1 MGRSFR
7 QYFQRDGKTVR
18 DKRKS
23 RVPRPSESDEAYA
36 RRRVADLAVHPRGW
50 FDRLGM
56 RLNEAQAEKLQR
68 LVDMLEALAVR
79 IFARFRSFLL
89 RGRFSSLTRRI
100 VVFNVVAL
108 VIMVSGVLYL
118 NQFREGLIDAR
129 RQSLLTQAEIIAGAI
144 AQNATSAQEAQLID
158 PLARRTGAPLDIRPH
173 PSSANGATSDMEDD
187 ASSTANV
194 PIIPENAAPILRRL
208 VLPTQT
214 RARLYDKDGWLVLDS
229 RQLMASSQIVAFELP
244 PPAGIEQR
252 SAFLQFLDRL
262 LMFLPGRALER
273 YKEAGSQNGTIYS
286 EVTAALTGLPSTM
299 ERLNAR
305 NELIISVAVPIQRY
319 RAVLGVLML
328 STQGGDIDA
337 IVRAERRAIMQ
348 VFLVVLGVTIL
359 LSVVLAG
366 TIAEPV
372 RRLAESA
379 DIVRRG
385 KTRRAQIPD
394 FTSRR
399 DEIGDLSGALREMTS
414 ALYNRLDAIESFA
427 ADVSHELKNPLTSL
441 RSAIETFSLAKTDA
455 AKARLMAIIQ
465 DDVKRI
471 DRLISDISNASRLDA
486 ELSREEMET
495 VDISTLLETVCDLFT
510 ESGVTNG
517 KQVKLEITSGANGRD
532 GFKVRGFDMRLGQVV
547 RNLIDNALSFNP
559 PGGSVLVTARRLAGS
574 IEICVEDEGPGIEPD
589 NFERIFDRFHTDRP
603 DSFGEHSGLGLA
615 ISKQIVEAHGG
626 TIRAENRIPSD
637 KSENESQGHP
647 EHGHKNDA
655 EGNEKGFIS
664 HGARFIVIL
673 PAETRS

>member
-1 MGRSFR
+1 MGRGFR
-7 QYFQRDGKTVR
+7 RFFQRDDDASR
-18 DKRKS
+18 DRRESKAS
-23 RVPRPSESDEAYA
+23 RPGESDEAYA
-36 RRRVADLAVHPRGW
+36 RRRVADLASQPRDW

-56 RLNEAQAEKLQR
+56 RLNEAQAEKLQNF
-68 LVDMLEALAVR
+68 LDGLEALAVSA
-79 IFARFRSFLL
+79 FARFRAFLL

-108 VIMVSGVLYL
+108 VVMVSGVLYL

-144 AQNATSAQEAQLID
+144 AENATSAQEAQLID
-158 PLARRTGAPLDIRPH
+158 PLARKSGAPLDIRPH
-173 PSSANGATSDMEDD
+173 TPLVGSARGDMEDD
-187 ASSTANV
+187 DDIAANT
-194 PIIPENAAPILRRL
+194 PIIPEDAAPILRRL

-214 RARLYDKDGWLVLDS
+214 RARLYDKDGWLILDS
-229 RQLMASSQIVAFELP
+229 RQLMASGQIVAFELP
-244 PPAGIEQR
+244 PPAGAEQR
-252 SAFLQFLDRL
+252 SSFLQFFDRFFR
-262 LMFLPGRALER
+262 FLPGRNLER

-286 EVTAALTGLPSTM
+286 EVAAALTGLPSTM
-299 ERLNAR
+299 ERLNSR

-319 RAVLGVLML
+319 RAVLGALML

-379 DIVRRG
+379 EVVRRG

-394 FTSRR
+394 FTARR

-441 RSAIETFSLAKTDA
+441 RSAIETFALAKDDK
-455 AKARLMAIIQ
+455 AKARLMEIIQ

-510 ESGVTNG
+510 QSGVANS
-517 KQVKLEITSGANGRD
+517 KQVKLDIVSGANGRE
-532 GFKVRGFDMRLGQVV
+532 GLKVRGFDMRLGQVV
-547 RNLIDNALSFNP
+547 RNLIDNALSFSP
-559 PGGSVLVTARRLAGS
+559 PGGTVYVTARRLAGTV
-574 IEICVEDEGPGIEPD
+574 EICVEDEGPGISPD
-589 NFERIFDRFHTDRP
+589 NVERIFDRFHTDRP

-626 TIRAENRIPSD
+626 TIRAENRNMPHTPV
-637 KSENESQGHP
+637 E
-647 EHGHKNDA
+647 
-655 EGNEKGFIS
+655 EGEEPAS
-664 HGARFIVIL
+664 HGARFVVTL
-673 PAETRS
+673 PAEAAS

>member
-1 MGRSFR
+1 MSRGFR
-7 QYFQRDGKTVR
+7 RYFQRDGRASR
-18 DKRKS
+18 DRRES
-23 RVPRPSESDEAYA
+23 RTPRPGESDEAYA
-36 RRRVADLAVHPRGW
+36 RRRVADLASQPRDW
-50 FDRLGM
+50 LDRLGM
-56 RLNEAQAEKLQR
+56 RLTEAQAGKLQR
-68 LVDMLEALAVR
+68 LFDMFESLVGNAFV
-79 IFARFRSFLL
+79 RFRSFLL

-108 VIMVSGVLYL
+108 FIMVSGVLYL

-144 AQNATSAQEAQLID
+144 AENATSAQEAQLVD
-158 PLARRTGAPLDIRPH
+158 PLARKSGAPLDIRPH
-173 PSSANGATSDMEDD
+173 APMIGGAKGDMEDD
-187 ASSTANV
+187 AGIAANT

-244 PPAGIEQR
+244 PPAGVEQR
-252 SAFLQFLDRL
+252 SAFLQFLDSL
-262 LMFLPGRALER
+262 LRFLPGRGLER

-286 EVTAALTGLPSTM
+286 EVAAALAGLPSTM

-319 RAVLGVLML
+319 RAVLGALML

-379 DIVRRG
+379 EIVRRG

-394 FTSRR
+394 FTARR
-399 DEIGDLSGALREMTS
+399 DEIGELSGALREMTS

-441 RSAIETFSLAKTDA
+441 RSAIETFSLARDDK
-455 AKARLMAIIQ
+455 AKARLMAVIQ

-495 VDISTLLETVCDLFT
+495 VDVATLLETVCDLFT
-510 ESGVTNG
+510 ESGVTHG
-517 KQVKLEITSGANGRD
+517 KQVKLDIVSGANGRE
-532 GFKVRGFDMRLGQVV
+532 GLRVRGFDMRLGQVV
-547 RNLIDNALSFNP
+547 RNLIDNALSFSP
-559 PGGSVLVTARRLAGS
+559 QGGTVFVSARRLADTV
-574 IEICVEDEGPGIEPD
+574 EICVEDEGPGISPD
-589 NFERIFDRFHTDRP
+589 NVERIFDRFHTDRP

-626 TIRAENRIPSD
+626 TIRADNRDMP
-637 KSENESQGHP
+637 HAP
-647 EHGHKNDA
+647 EEAGEPA
-655 EGNEKGFIS
+655 S
-664 HGARFIVIL
+664 HGARFVVTL
-673 PAETRS
+673 PAEKAS

>member
-1 MGRSFR
+1 MGRGFR
-7 QYFQRDGKTVR
+7 RYFQRDGKTSR
-18 DKRKS
+18 DRRES
-23 RVPRPSESDEAYA
+23 RTPRPGESDEAYA
-36 RRRVADLAVHPRGW
+36 RRRVADLASQPRDW
-50 FDRLGM
+50 LDRLGM
-56 RLNEAQAEKLQR
+56 RLTGAQAEKLQR
-68 LVDMLEALAVR
+68 LFDMLEALVGNAFV
-79 IFARFRSFLL
+79 RFRSFLL

-108 VIMVSGVLYL
+108 FVMVSGVLYL

-144 AQNATSAQEAQLID
+144 AENATSVQEAQLVD
-158 PLARRTGAPLDIRPH
+158 PLARKSGAPLDIRPH
-173 PSSANGATSDMEDD
+173 APMIGSAKGDMEDD
-187 ASSTANV
+187 AGIAANT

-244 PPAGIEQR
+244 PPAGVEQR
-252 SAFLQFLDRL
+252 SAFLQFLDGL
-262 LMFLPGRALER
+262 LRFLPGRGLER
-273 YKEAGSQNGTIYS
+273 YKEAGSQNGAIYS
-286 EVTAALTGLPSTM
+286 EVAAALTGLPSTM

-319 RAVLGVLML
+319 RAVLGALML

-379 DIVRRG
+379 EIVRRG

-394 FTSRR
+394 FTARR
-399 DEIGDLSGALREMTS
+399 DEIGELSGALREMTS

-441 RSAIETFSLAKTDA
+441 RSAIETFSLAKDDK
-455 AKARLMAIIQ
+455 AKARLMAVIQ

-495 VDISTLLETVCDLFT
+495 VDVATLLETVCDLFT
-510 ESGVTNG
+510 ESGVTHG
-517 KQVKLEITSGANGRD
+517 KQVKLDIVSGANGRE
-532 GFKVRGFDMRLGQVV
+532 GLRVRGFDMRLGQVV
-547 RNLIDNALSFNP
+547 RNLIDNALSFSP
-559 PGGSVLVTARRLAGS
+559 QGGTVFVSARRLADTV
-574 IEICVEDEGPGIEPD
+574 EIRVEDEGPGISPD
-589 NFERIFDRFHTDRP
+589 NVERIFDRFHTDRP

-626 TIRAENRIPSD
+626 TIRAENRNMPHA
-637 KSENESQGHP
+637 SEEAGEP
-647 EHGHKNDA
+647 V
-655 EGNEKGFIS
+655 S
-664 HGARFIVIL
+664 HGARFVVIL
-673 PAETRS
+673 PAEKVS